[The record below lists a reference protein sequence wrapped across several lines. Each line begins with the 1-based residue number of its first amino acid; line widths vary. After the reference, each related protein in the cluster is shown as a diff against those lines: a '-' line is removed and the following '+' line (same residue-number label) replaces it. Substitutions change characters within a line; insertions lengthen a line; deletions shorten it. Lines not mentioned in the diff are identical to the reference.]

1 MIITD
6 LDIIP
11 DTIDSGSTS
20 DLSVTISFQG
30 FNGNIGQVQHIGD
43 GVQLIP
49 VNQAIQIN
57 MNKTSYS
64 IQVVA
69 PDGRG
74 TAFIVFN
81 VKDSLDKEH
90 SHRIPIHYE

>member
-6 LDIIP
+6 LVIIP

-20 DLSVTISFQG
+20 NLSVTISFQG
-30 FNGNIGQVQHIGD
+30 FNGNNGQVQHIGD

-49 VNQAIQIN
+49 VNQAIQVN
-57 MNKTSYS
+57 MNKTSYN

-69 PDGRG
+69 PNGRG
-74 TAFIVFN
+74 TAFINFI
-81 VKDSLDKEH
+81 VKDSLSIEH
-90 SHRIPIHYE
+90 SEIKPIHYE